1 MKKTTTKKSAS
12 IRVRNTESKTTVLSS
27 VKSALLKFRKL
38 LTENA
43 NGTHST
49 LPTNRHW

>member
-1 MKKTTTKKSAS
+1 MKKTTTPTPATANQ
-12 IRVRNTESKTTVLSS
+12 VKTQSQVLNK

-43 NGTHST
+43 NGSHSV
-49 LPTNRHW
+49 LPSNKHW

>member
-12 IRVRNTESKTTVLSS
+12 IRLRKESKATVLSS
-27 VKSALLKFRKL
+27 VKNALLKFRKL

-43 NGTHST
+43 NGSHST